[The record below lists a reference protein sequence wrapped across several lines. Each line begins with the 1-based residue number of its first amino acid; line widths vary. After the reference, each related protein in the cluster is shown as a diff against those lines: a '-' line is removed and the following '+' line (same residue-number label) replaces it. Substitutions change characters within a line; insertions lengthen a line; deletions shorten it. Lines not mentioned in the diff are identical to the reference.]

1 MIKLLESSGF
11 VVVHTRGSHCKLRK
25 EDRVVTVPLN
35 RDPLRIG
42 TQKAI
47 LDQAGISL

>member
-1 MIKLLESSGF
+1 
-11 VVVHTRGSHCKLRK
+11 VVI
-25 EDRVVTVPLN
+25 VPLN